1 MKIEEYFDSY
11 SSMDVKTKVKLF
23 NELSIKE
30 RKAFLSLL
38 SENEYSKFIG
48 QIRVQ
53 AVADFWTHEQQLIKN
68 GQSTRN
74 WTPEQIEA
82 ILNISES
89 EGIYSINGG
98 KAIVLDEN
106 GNPILKKYGDKWIN
120 EVYEGHHM
128 LNVAEHP
135 EYAGDW
141 RNIQA
146 LCRSNNEHINA
157 HKGKFSNNTNWYY
170 NESTGEIIDIVVL
183 DNINIF
189 DTIEDEYPPKHSSI
203 FKSDAEIKAIY
214 SQCNNLN
221 DAEILALKNIEYSMD
236 VKGGLVDFNR
246 GLDVANRYNSPDLY
260 KKIGIMSDDAIQDK
274 YYYFSDM
281 DATDVDTFKAYE
293 YFKLRE
299 VDDECIEKLGVK
311 SDNTLLEQYKFLDEN
326 DLTIDKIRTYE
337 YQKNKAGAEALD
349 TKVYFDSEG
358 KVIGLSCYDDV
369 PSNMVLELNLSETEH
384 YLSDADMSSK
394 YMGYDT
400 YTPIQKLQMQ
410 QLELDARNHEM
421 AKIKE
426 FIDADTT
433 GNLDSVRITFD
444 ADGNVSGIDM
454 SGMSG
459 GSSLD
464 ISKSNA
470 VFDISSNGDVKVRL
484 DKPMN
489 GNSWWQDEILS
500 ILENDSVKSI
510 NGVPTD
516 QFKNLYNNLTAAGSP
531 NVLNKINDAIAD
543 IPTTNVN
550 ENTLINNLYTGKSM
564 VIDKPK
570 NLLIPNKSN
579 GMKVAASLRVFGIL
593 GDGADVVDVATTFT
607 KAYHQY
613 QNGDIEGASDKL
625 AA

>member
-1 MKIEEYFDSY
+1 MLNIFRD
-11 SSMDVKTKVKLF
+11 MNVKDMTDAF
-23 NELSIKE
+23 NKFSVEDRLKFLNTLNE
-30 RKAFLSLL
+30 VDRK
-38 SENEYSKFIG
+38 KFIND
-48 QIRVQ
+48 IRKQ
-53 AVADFWTHEQQLIKN
+53 AVKEFWFHEREAIIEGK
-68 GQSTRN
+68 STRD
-74 WTPEQIEA
+74 WTPDQIES
-82 ILNISES
+82 IMNLKES
-89 EGIYSINGG
+89 SGMMNPTAG
-98 KAIVLDEN
+98 KSFQIDDYGIVLVDKS
-106 GNPILKKYGDKWIN
+106 GKKSY
-120 EVYEGHHM
+120 YGHHM
-128 LNVAEHP
+128 LSVAEHP

-146 LCRSNNEHINA
+146 LNYKEHYEGAHNKNTRTPTKGYYDVANEKTKTIDVTEWLE
-157 HKGKFSNNTNWYY
+157 KVENT
-170 NESTGEIIDIVVL
+170 EGAKD
-183 DNINIF
+183 IF
-189 DTIEDEYPPKHSSI
+189 DLISDEYPPKHSSI

-221 DAEILALKNIEYSMD
+221 DAEILALKNIELSMD
-236 VKGGLVDFNR
+236 SKGGLVDFNR

-260 KKIGIMSDDAIQDK
+260 QKIGIMSDDAIRDK

-293 YFKLRE
+293 YFKLRK
-299 VDDECIEKLGVK
+299 VDDGCIEKLGVK

-337 YQKNKAGAEALD
+337 YQKNKVGSEVFD
-349 TKVYFDSEG
+349 TKVYFDSQG

-410 QLELDARNHEM
+410 QLELDARNHDM

-444 ADGNVSGIDM
+444 ADGKVNGIDM

-550 ENTLINNLYTGKSM
+550 ENALINNLYTGKSM
-564 VIDKPK
+564 VIDTPK